1 MNKDILN
8 NLEKNFGK
16 CPELYCDNLTFMYN
30 NCNLII
36 PANRLIEI
44 YGESSTGKTSLALS
58 LLAKIDAPAMYIDAE
73 FSFDTAHAKQLGC
86 NLENLVIAKTNKIS
100 EIKQAIAQSVI
111 EIGVD
116 TIIIDS
122 LAAIEF
128 NRFGELQ
135 DFVIELASMA
145 SKNHLSIWVINQ
157 LRNKKLFSSALG
169 SFGSNKMKFYYSMR
183 IYTKKCNIYA
193 VGNIGSSKINNRV
206 FIEAEI
212 VKSINQTKDKIITIE
227 LPYES

>member
-16 CPELYCDNLTFMYN
+16 CPELYCDNLTFVYN
-30 NCNLII
+30 SCNLII

-44 YGESSTGKTSLALS
+44 YGEPSTGKTTLALS
-58 LLAKIDAPAMYIDAE
+58 LLSKIDAPSLYIDAE
-73 FSFDTAHAKQLGC
+73 FSFDTTYAKHLRC
-86 NLENLVIAKTNKIS
+86 NLENLVIAKTNKIP

-111 EIGVD
+111 EVGVD

-128 NRFGELQ
+128 NKFGELQ
-135 DFVIELASMA
+135 DFLIELASMA

-183 IYTKKCNIYA
+183 IHTIKMLEY
-193 VGNIGSSKINNRV
+193 
-206 FIEAEI
+206 FIEIEI
-212 VKSINQTKDKIITIE
+212 VKSINQIKNKLITID